1 MIKHITPCVLCPQNV
16 YNPVP
21 KVPFLLSYYPVAFCQ
36 EANSLGLHFSQGID
50 APYWHLL
57 HPLQCQSL
65 QSLHSL
71 HIRQCQVHIVCS
83 TSCFITHHVHQ
94 FHQLIK
100 LAAWHQICIIHTLNP
115 CSLWTVE
122 VVIHLMRRSNS
133 IGQVSNFISC
143 YFSAIQNIIRIFDL
157 LSNKVLKAPHLEL
170 LHPQTCYLRYV
181 EIHMH

>member
-1 MIKHITPCVLCPQNV
+1 MRHTDICYIPCNANLSSPYIPCIFDSARCTLFVS
-16 YNPVP
+16 
-21 KVPFLLSYYPVAFCQ
+21 LLY
-36 EANSLGLHFSQGID
+36 D
-50 APYWHLL
+50 K
-57 HPLQCQSL
+57 
-65 QSLHSL
+65 
-71 HIRQCQVHIVCS
+71 
-83 TSCFITHHVHQ
+83 TSNKAHVHQ

-157 LSNKVLKAPHLEL
+157 LSNKVLKARIWNFTSSSNL
-170 LHPQTCYLRYV
+170 LSEVRWNPYPYALRVFQTASDLPLLLYDPQASPVTS
-181 EIHMH
+181 IPKWWS